1 MLPTK
6 EDIKTEFKS
15 CTNAIS
21 HSVYETV
28 CSFLNHSGGT
38 IYLGINDDGIIE
50 GVNEAQAET
59 LKKNLI
65 TSFNNK
71 NLFVPVPYIMPE
83 IQRIDDKTIIVINGS
98 TWSIRIQL

>member
-65 TSFNNK
+65 TAFNNK
-71 NLFVPVPYIMPE
+71 NLFFMSE
-83 IQRIDDKTIIVINGS
+83 IFDHSEMSEEDVKPKKITMETEIWNN
-98 TWSIRIQL
+98 